1 LSYRYS
7 DSDWHGKLVI
17 KLNELL
23 TVSRYQPVSRG
34 DELSLT
40 FWSNCTKATV
50 FATTVFLL
58 GLNINPA
65 QAADS
70 RELKT
75 IENIETTSEHVAA
88 TPETE
93 KKNWVKCKLLI
104 KAPPKIVWEAVHEER
119 KHDPDMAYSKV
130 LEQGVNEAKLEQKF
144 TVIPVIGTTTCVM
157 HQNEIPLQRIDY
169 KMIKSDH
176 LKAMEGSWVF
186 TPAENGKST
195 ILELS
200 THLDLGIPMP
210 WGGKTLMN
218 SFARGKIEK
227 RLNRV
232 NDASETLLS
241 EEIAKSQ
248 HLREVADSNRVKTE

>member
-1 LSYRYS
+1 LSNCYS
-7 DSDWHGKLVI
+7 GSEWHGKLVI

-50 FATTVFLL
+50 FATTVLLL
-58 GLNINPA
+58 GLNVNPA
-65 QAADS
+65 QASDS
-70 RELKT
+70 KELKT
-75 IENIETTSEHVAA
+75 IEDIETKAEQVA

-104 KAPPKIVWEAVHEER
+104 KAPPQVVWEAVHEER

-195 ILELS
+195 VLELS

-210 WGGKTLMN
+210 WGGRSLMN
-218 SFARGKIEK
+218 NFAQKKIEK

-232 NDASETLLS
+232 KDTSEK
-241 EEIAKSQ
+241 IQ
-248 HLREVADSNRVKTE
+248 VADTNHVKID